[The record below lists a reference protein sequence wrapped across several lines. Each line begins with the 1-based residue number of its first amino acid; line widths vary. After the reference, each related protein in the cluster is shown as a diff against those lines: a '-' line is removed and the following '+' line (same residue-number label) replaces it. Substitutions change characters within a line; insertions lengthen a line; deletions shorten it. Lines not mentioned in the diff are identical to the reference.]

1 MPVIACCSEKNASLE
16 VTNTIFADYLEGC
29 RERDPDMPQ
38 WNESTRRRL
47 RSSVF
52 QMLAQA
58 GYIENTRSIKL
69 QTVHVAEQ
77 VLRYLKANH
86 EDYVL
91 RCIQV
96 AP

>member
-1 MPVIACCSEKNASLE
+1 MTPTCRSGTNRPAS
-16 VTNTIFADYLEGC
+16 
-29 RERDPDMPQ
+29 
-38 WNESTRRRL
+38 RL

-52 QMLAQA
+52 QTLAQA
-58 GYIENTRSIKL
+58 GYVENTRTLKL

-77 VLRYLKANH
+77 VLRYLKAND
-86 EDYVL
+86 EEYVL

>member
-1 MPVIACCSEKNASLE
+1 
-16 VTNTIFADYLEGC
+16 
-29 RERDPDMPQ
+29 MPQ
-38 WNESTRRRL
+38 WNETTRRRL

-58 GYIENTRSIKL
+58 GYIENTRSLKL
-69 QTVHVAEQ
+69 QTVHVADQ
-77 VLRYLKANH
+77 VLRYLKANK

>member
-1 MPVIACCSEKNASLE
+1 MPSWSE
-16 VTNTIFADYLEGC
+16 T
-29 RERDPDMPQ
+29 
-38 WNESTRRRL
+38 TRRRL

-58 GYIENTRSIKL
+58 GHIENTRSLEL
-69 QTVHVAEQ
+69 QTVHVAEP
-77 VLRYLKANH
+77 VLRYLKAHH